1 LCCAVAAAAAA
12 AVVVVVVVVVVLL
25 HLNGSRRPVY
35 PGHESFTAA
44 EKKKIIKPKMGH
56 GGLCSK

>member
-1 LCCAVAAAAAA
+1 
-12 AVVVVVVVVVVLL
+12 VLL